1 MISPLPFPQH
11 ISVKRWAAELVRIY
25 KEERLPVLYDEEKW
39 QEWANYVAGTG
50 IFRTNGIPSATEIK
64 NLKKTDSFKDWQE
77 WAKAVYIIMIKVKQ

>member
-39 QEWANYVAGTG
+39 QEWGNIVAGTG
-50 IFRTNGIPSATEIK
+50 VFRTNAIPSTTTVK
-64 NLKKTDSFKDWQE
+64 NAKKTDSFKNWEE
-77 WAKAVYIIMIKVKQ
+77 WAKVVYIIMIKVKQ